1 LRDELQATIIGTAL
15 GVVPHMP
22 STFYQRRGKRLLD
35 LAIALPVAAAAAPVV
50 AVVAVATAATIGRP
64 LLFRQTRPGLGG
76 RPFDIAK
83 FRTMTNERDASGA
96 LLPDEQRLTSVGRM
110 VRGLSLDELPQLWN
124 VLRGDMSLVGPRPLL
139 VRYLDRYTPE
149 QARRHE
155 VPPGITGWSQ
165 VNGRNALSWEQ
176 KFALDVWYVDR
187 AGLAL
192 DLKILALTANKVLR
206 RDGVA
211 AAGHATMPEFMGSA
225 PANLATD
232 SPPTL
237 P

>member
-1 LRDELQATIIGTAL
+1 
-15 GVVPHMP
+15 MP
-22 STFYQRRGKRLLD
+22 STLYHRRGKRLLD

-50 AVVAVATAATIGRP
+50 AVVAVATAVSVGRP
-64 LLFRQTRPGLGG
+64 ILFRQTRPGLGG
-76 RPFDIAK
+76 RPFEIAK
-83 FRTMTNERDASGA
+83 FRTMSNERDSAGA
-96 LLPDEQRLTSVGRM
+96 LLPDEARLTRVGKV

-155 VPPGITGWSQ
+155 VPPGITGWTQ

-176 KFALDVWYVDR
+176 KFAFDVWYVDNV
-187 AGLAL
+187 GLVL
-192 DLKILALTANKVLR
+192 DLKILARTAIKVVR

-211 AAGHATMPEFMGSA
+211 ATGHATMPEFMGSA
-225 PANLATD
+225 VADLPID
-232 SPPTL
+232 SPPNL

>member
-1 LRDELQATIIGTAL
+1 LRDELQATIIGPAL
-15 GVVPHMP
+15 GVLPHMP

-64 LLFRQTRPGLGG
+64 VLFRQTRPGLGG
-76 RPFDIAK
+76 SPFDIAK

-96 LLPDEQRLTSVGRM
+96 LLPDEQRLTSVGRL

-176 KFALDVWYVDR
+176 KFALDVWYVDH

-192 DLKILALTANKVLR
+192 DLKILAFTAIKVLR

-211 AAGHATMPEFMGSA
+211 AAGHATMPEFMGNA
-225 PANLATD
+225 PSNLATD
-232 SPPTL
+232 STPTL